1 MTDPVDTEETPE
13 EEKDDGFDFE
23 DDSPAPM
30 IDDDAVLELEFQSYK
45 FRRMDLSCV
54 KSKNLMEAVQKNRQE
69 EILTRMWLGEKVDAV
84 FTMGR
89 TALHCAAAN
98 SNMEAVSTLLL
109 YSPNL
114 KVRSPHAQHLSYP
127 LLSPDL

>member
-1 MTDPVDTEETPE
+1 MC
-13 EEKDDGFDFE
+13 FRI
-23 DDSPAPM
+23 S
-30 IDDDAVLELEFQSYK
+30 EFIK
-45 FRRMDLSCV
+45 MDLSCV
-54 KSKNLMEAVQKNRQE
+54 KSKNLMEAVRRNRQE
-69 EILTRMWLGEKVDAV
+69 EIMTRMRLGEKVDTV

-98 SNMEAVSTLLL
+98 SNMDAVSTLLL

-114 KVRSPHAQHLSYP
+114 KVRSPHAQLHSYP